1 MKVVLSSK
9 NALFL
14 VVALMLLVSPSLTQ
28 ALNKGS
34 EKDAEAQTTIPII
47 NNKETLI
54 SLNDYPSFEIST
66 GSERASLRNPFSAQD
81 SKKLSNLTS
90 PKIIVRGFGSDQYQ
104 DTVFI
109 SLNNEI
115 DNEFTLGQQVG
126 NGFRV
131 SYISPTKGVIEISNG
146 TQRIQHKAQEF

>member
-14 VVALMLLVSPSLTQ
+14 AVALMLLVSPSLTQ

-34 EKDAEAQTTIPII
+34 EKDAETQTTTII
-47 NNKETLI
+47 SNKETLI

-109 SLNNEI
+109 SLDNEI
-115 DNEFTLGQQVG
+115 DNEFTLGQHVG

>member
-14 VVALMLLVSPSLTQ
+14 AVALMLLVSPSLTQ

-34 EKDAEAQTTIPII
+34 EKDAETQTTTII
-47 NNKETLI
+47 SNKETLI

-109 SLNNEI
+109 SLDNEI

>member
-14 VVALMLLVSPSLTQ
+14 AVALMLLVSPSLTQ

-34 EKDAEAQTTIPII
+34 EKDAETQTTTII
-47 NNKETLI
+47 SNKETLI

-90 PKIIVRGFGSDQYQ
+90 PKIIVKGFGSDQYQ

-109 SLNNEI
+109 SLDNEI

>member
-14 VVALMLLVSPSLTQ
+14 AVALMLLVSPSLTQ

-34 EKDAEAQTTIPII
+34 EKDAETQTTTII
-47 NNKETLI
+47 SNKETLI

-90 PKIIVRGFGSDQYQ
+90 PKIIVKGFGSDQYQ

-109 SLNNEI
+109 SLGNEI